1 MPIINK
7 GTTFSNGEQLTAD
20 KINNLLDLATFN
32 ESSTDSA
39 STTVNSA
46 SQIIVRDS
54 GVTTA
59 KLATDAVETA
69 KIKDANV
76 TKAKIEDVA
85 DYKVLGNVSGATAA
99 PAEVSILDED
109 DMTSDSATALAT
121 QQSIKAYV
129 DSISYTPNIV
139 QAVKSDTFVQSNP
152 SGVFVD
158 IPGLSVSITPGFA
171 SSKFLIN
178 ADASGASSYTNNP
191 VRYRFVRDDIAIGI
205 GDVSGTAI
213 RASFVGEY
221 SRSFDHPQ
229 AAGGSY
235 LDSSTNVAGTPVVY
249 KLQATAFAS
258 FTINRGTSGAVQP
271 SDTVA
276 ISTLTVT
283 EIPQ

>member
-7 GTTFSNGEQLTAD
+7 GTSFSNGEQLTAD

-32 ESSTDSA
+32 QSATDSA

-85 DYKVLGNVSGATAA
+85 DYKVLGNVSGAAAA
-99 PAEVSILDED
+99 PQEVAILDED

-129 DSISYTPNIV
+129 DSSA
-139 QAVKSDTFVQSNP
+139 QTFVPASYAGEESVTLPNGLIMKFGAITVGSN
-152 SGVFVD
+152 
-158 IPGLSVSITPGFA
+158 
-171 SSKFLIN
+171 
-178 ADASGASSYTNNP
+178 
-191 VRYRFVRDDIAIGI
+191 
-205 GDVSGTAI
+205 
-213 RASFVGEY
+213 
-221 SRSFDHPQ
+221 
-229 AAGGSY
+229 
-235 LDSSTNVAGTPVVY
+235 
-249 KLQATAFAS
+249 ATATVTFGNAFPNS
-258 FTINRGTSGAVQP
+258 CLVVNATFNENRGTSGDQVHVSAHNIGASSFQ
-271 SDTVA
+271 
-276 ISTLTVT
+276 LTNATSSSLVGW
-283 EIPQ
+283 QAFGY

>member
-7 GTTFSNGEQLTAD
+7 GTAFSNGEQLTAD

-32 ESSTDSA
+32 QSATDSA

-85 DYKVLGNVSGATAA
+85 DYKVLGNVSGASAA

-129 DSISYTPNIV
+129 DGGGGFTPSTYAGEESVTLPNRLIMKFGT
-139 QAVKSDTFVQSNP
+139 KSVGSD
-152 SGVFVD
+152 
-158 IPGLSVSITPGFA
+158 
-171 SSKFLIN
+171 
-178 ADASGASSYTNNP
+178 
-191 VRYRFVRDDIAIGI
+191 
-205 GDVSGTAI
+205 GTA
-213 RASFVGEY
+213 AVSF
-221 SRSFDHPQ
+221 
-229 AAGGSY
+229 
-235 LDSSTNVAGTPVVY
+235 
-249 KLQATAFAS
+249 ATAFPGGIAQVQLTFQTTINVGSDAGLSAS
-258 FTINRGTSGAVQP
+258 SQSVTGFTIQNGAANTE
-271 SDTVA
+271 TVA
-276 ISTLTVT
+276 WMAIGY
-283 EIPQ
+283 